1 MSEEKAP
8 ISSRNMKGNL
18 ILKGH
23 NSVAFSQINS
33 SKYLSIFRNKKE
45 EETDDCYKE
54 ATNLRSTKTDRVSN
68 ENLKKMSP
76 HHSYTIESPDSN
88 KLKYN
93 NKNEFLEGT
102 SSKEDS
108 KKKDTSSNNKSKN
121 EKDSPRRSTHKNI
134 ISFFSSMTPQYKML
148 PKRTNSINVYFTK
161 LKNSKI
167 NQKKLGI
174 MHKGSL
180 NIQKYNFK
188 GYMRKNA
195 TLKEPLDNDKANLY
209 LKNLYA
215 LKLKKKTQRIV
226 NHLQIPDEDKIF
238 DEMKKYLCYK
248 YESKRLKTFTYK
260 KIQEEKKD
268 INKKL
273 ELKLKKLK
281 PKLKSSDKKR
291 LNYLYLA
298 TNKLSTKIYNV
309 KTKKNN
315 KDLNSYQ
322 NNLLEI
328 VKPSLTDY
336 SYMYLKDRLFAI
348 RKKNEKKYQNNYKKL
363 KEIESEEKEIL
374 NQFNETC
381 ENFVKQMKKKK
392 DEPNMFFL
400 GNLNIKLPTLNFISC
415 LKKNK
420 TEYNNNQSRKKKN
433 KIKVKNLKLNK
444 K

>member
-1 MSEEKAP
+1 VKS
-8 ISSRNMKGNL
+8 N
-18 ILKGH
+18 
-23 NSVAFSQINS
+23 INH
-33 SKYLSIFRNKKE
+33 
-45 EETDDCYKE
+45 
-54 ATNLRSTKTDRVSN
+54 
-68 ENLKKMSP
+68 LKKDIPFVQRNSLNRNLTKNFNFKN
-76 HHSYTIESPDSN
+76 YFRKNTRILNPDEEDR
-88 KLKYN
+88 KRLYLRTLYA
-93 NKNEFLEGT
+93 KNY
-102 SSKEDS
+102 
-108 KKKDTSSNNKSKN
+108 KKK
-121 EKDSPRRSTHKNI
+121 P
-134 ISFFSSMTPQYKML
+134 
-148 PKRTNSINVYFTK
+148 PK
-161 LKNSKI
+161 
-167 NQKKLGI
+167 
-174 MHKGSL
+174 
-180 NIQKYNFK
+180 
-188 GYMRKNA
+188 
-195 TLKEPLDNDKANLY
+195 
-209 LKNLYA
+209 
-215 LKLKKKTQRIV
+215 IV
-226 NHLQIPDEDKIF
+226 NPLQIPEEDLIF

-248 YESKRLKTFTYK
+248 YESKRLKTY
-260 KIQEEKKD
+260 D
-268 INKKL
+268 NKKK
-273 ELKLKKLK
+273 EKEENKNNKTKKSEFKIKK
-281 PKLKSSDKKR
+281 PKLKTADKIR

-433 KIKVKNLKLNK
+433 KIKVKNLKLYK